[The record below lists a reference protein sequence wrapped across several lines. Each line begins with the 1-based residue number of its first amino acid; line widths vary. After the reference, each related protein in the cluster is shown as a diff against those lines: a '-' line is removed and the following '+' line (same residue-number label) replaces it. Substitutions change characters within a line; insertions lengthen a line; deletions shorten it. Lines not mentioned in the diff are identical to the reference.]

1 MLFNNAMLSDITIRQ
16 IYNGETK
23 DYYAHKAVL
32 CTHSKW
38 FLKAFTGDFKAG
50 QNSFAIVGIH

>member
-23 DYYAHKAVL
+23 DY
-32 CTHSKW
+32 SKW